1 MLIGNSI
8 SLFKQKGQNLQND
21 LHLFGE
27 KLIDT
32 MSKNQVEKLFMDTD
46 YQDRTVLHLITKYGY
61 EPLCRDPKIKIL
73 LDELWVGKESY
84 ACDG

>member
-1 MLIGNSI
+1 
-8 SLFKQKGQNLQND
+8 
-21 LHLFGE
+21 
-27 KLIDT
+27 